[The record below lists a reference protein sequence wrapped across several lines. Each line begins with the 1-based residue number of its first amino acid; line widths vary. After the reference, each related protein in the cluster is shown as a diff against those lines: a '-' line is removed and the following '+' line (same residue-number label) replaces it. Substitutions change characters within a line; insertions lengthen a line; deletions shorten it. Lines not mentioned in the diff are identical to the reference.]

1 MDWGS
6 DYVKIIVWL
15 INFEL
20 PGVDRYTVGRCAR
33 PRQTKRESK
42 IGVQMVSIGNESSV
56 LHLSTAT
63 KGILHQKN
71 APPKRPLKLRVVNSV
86 RLFDMGKEEGRT
98 QRDSPDKKGL
108 FRLDY

>member
-1 MDWGS
+1 MQ
-6 DYVKIIVWL
+6 
-15 INFEL
+15 
-20 PGVDRYTVGRCAR
+20 GRAKQR
-33 PRQTKRESK
+33 GNPKL
-42 IGVQMVSIGNESSV
+42 VSIGNESSV